1 MKKIV
6 SIIGAR
12 PQFVK
17 AAMMS
22 QEIQKHSDIQEIVI
36 HTGQHFDNNMSQLFF
51 NEMGIRQ
58 PDYNLDIH
66 SLPHGAMT
74 GRMMDKIEE
83 ILMIQQPDAVMVY
96 GDTDSTLAGALAA
109 KKLLIKVIHVEAGL
123 RSFNMKMPEEI
134 NRVLTDRVSDL
145 LFCPTDTAMRNLHQE
160 GIDTLGAKIVK
171 TGDIMKDAALHFAS
185 KARQPNHDLP
195 DHFALCTLHRA
206 ENTDNLSILTQL
218 MLTLETACDIIPVVI
233 PLHPRTKQQLLAA
246 HYDLDYS
253 PVTFLEPVGYLEMLY
268 LLQHSSIVLTDS
280 GGLQKEAYFFH
291 KGCLTL
297 RSETEWTELVENHYN
312 QIVGHDTNLILSSL
326 SNNLQKMPTFKDN
339 LYGDGHAAAFMLSQ
353 IVDNL

>member
-1 MKKIV
+1 M
-6 SIIGAR
+6 GAR
-12 PQFVK
+12 PQFIK

-22 QEIQKHSDIQEIVI
+22 LEIQQHPEIQEIVI
-36 HTGQHFDNNMSQLFF
+36 HTGQHFDENMSQLFF
-51 NEMGIRQ
+51 MEMSMRQ

-109 KKLLIKVIHVEAGL
+109 KKLLIKLIHIEAGL

-145 LFCPTDTAMRNLHQE
+145 LFCPTDTAILNLQQE
-160 GIDTLGAKIVK
+160 GIDQLGGKIVK
-171 TGDIMKDAALHFAS
+171 TGDIMKDAAIHFAGQ
-185 KARQPNHDLP
+185 AHHPNHDLP
-195 DHFALCTLHRA
+195 NHYALCTLHRA
-206 ENTDNLSILTQL
+206 ENTDNPTILTRL
-218 MLTLETACDIIPVVI
+218 ILTLETACDIIPVVI
-233 PLHPRTKQQLLAA
+233 PLHPRTKQQLIDA
-246 HYDLDYS
+246 HYDFAYS
-253 PVTFLEPVGYLEMLY
+253 PITFLDPVGYLEMLY
-268 LLQHSSIVLTDS
+268 LLQNASIVLTDS

-291 KGCLTL
+291 KFCLTL
-297 RSETEWTELVENHYN
+297 REETEWTELVKNHYN
-312 QIVGHDTNLILSSL
+312 QLVGHNTDVILSAL
-326 SNNLQKMPTFKDN
+326 SKNLQKEPTFRDN
-339 LYGDGHAAAFMLSQ
+339 LYGDGHAATYILSQ